1 MILMQL
7 ELETLGRTKDFLK
20 EKMTTGFRWVGYP
33 GTDRPL
39 TTENLLCF
47 NSAMEASNWCQL
59 PENEAGAGQ
68 TMVEVRYFKPITD
81 ILISI
86 ELKLTGKEPV
96 TFPPEDIPEI
106 LQKCQVSPIFRH
118 TYDSLCI
125 QLSTGEIAVANHTRE
140 LVPAEHI
147 ERYHLVSHHHQ
158 LHQNFQVGHSVRLI
172 ESFTHFS
179 EGHRKFLELAPELT
193 HDRAESIADLILVG
207 QFRNGD
213 ILLDIE
219 GRPDINT
226 GITVAT
232 AYEYMGVLKLEANA
246 NLHLP
251 QTIDQR
257 LFVKLD
263 AGVKGLQFLN
273 DNLEPANTNTSFQ
286 SVHHYWFYDHPVDI
300 SSGRQVKQRYFYH
313 GRGDG
318 GLHVSR

>member
-1 MILMQL
+1 MQL
-7 ELETLGRTKDFLK
+7 ELETLGRTRDFLK
-20 EKMTTGFRWVGYP
+20 EKMTNGSRWVGYP
-33 GTDRPL
+33 GINRPL
-39 TTENLLCF
+39 TAENLLCF
-47 NSAMEASNWCQL
+47 HSASEASNWCQL
-59 PENEAGAGQ
+59 PETEHGSGQ
-68 TMVEVRYFKPITD
+68 MTQEIRHFKPITD

-86 ELKLTGKEPV
+86 ELKLTGQEPLNY
-96 TFPPEDIPEI
+96 PPEDIPEI
-106 LQKCQVSPIFRH
+106 LQKYEVSPIFRH
-118 TYDSLCI
+118 TYDSLCL
-125 QLSTGEIAVANHTRE
+125 QLSTGEIAVANHTR
-140 LVPAEHI
+140 LLIPAEQI

-207 QFRNGD
+207 QFRNSD
-213 ILLDIE
+213 LLLDIE

-226 GITVAT
+226 GITIAT

-263 AGVKGLQFLN
+263 AGVKGLLFLN
-273 DNLEPANTNTSFQ
+273 DNLEPANTITSFQ
-286 SVHHYWFYDHPVDI
+286 SVHHFWFYDQPVKI
-300 SSGRQVKQRYFYH
+300 SSSRQVKQRYFYH
-313 GRGDG
+313 DKGDN